1 MVQVCYLSAAGDLL
15 SLGVDGNAV
24 DGVLEEHI
32 AAVLEDGAG
41 GVVQLVGV
49 RRRLEYLHRPPRLCH
64 TCMKVVMASA
74 TFVSGS
80 DTFFVFV

>member
-1 MVQVCYLSAAGDLL
+1 MVYYYLSAARDLL

-24 DGVLEEHI
+24 DGILEEHV

-49 RRRLEYLHRPPRLCH
+49 RRRLEYLHRPPRLGH
-64 TCMKVVMASA
+64 TSMKELLWIVLALDLDPTRYLSK
-74 TFVSGS
+74 
-80 DTFFVFV
+80 